1 MLSYLLNSCLP
12 TLKGF
17 FAVETS
23 EFRFVNTILASS
35 NLILEVRRLLLLIL
49 DAQDDHLDASLK
61 PSKIKLR
68 WSLSKLNHAVFNIC
82 LFPPLFFFYGLY
94 YTDVVSALFVLMT
107 YRFHLQQANKSIVLL
122 GLASLLCRQTNIF
135 WVAIFLGGL
144 QVIRSLARGRQGIEF
159 PERPTFAVIMTESL
173 QHGCLYDPLL
183 SNAHAEGIIKPK

>member
-1 MLSYLLNSCLP
+1 MP
-12 TLKGF
+12 TIEGF

-23 EFRFVNTILASS
+23 EFRFLNIIATSS
-35 NLILEVRRLLLLIL
+35 FLIWEVRRLLLLIL
-49 DAQDDHLDASLK
+49 DVQDDQLDASLK

-68 WSLSKLNHAVFNIC
+68 WSLSKLNHAVFNIL

-107 YRFHLQQANKSIVLL
+107 YRFYFQQANKSIVLP

-144 QVIRSLARGRQGIEF
+144 QITRTLARGRRGIEF
-159 PERPTFAVIMTESL
+159 PERPTFSVIMTKSL